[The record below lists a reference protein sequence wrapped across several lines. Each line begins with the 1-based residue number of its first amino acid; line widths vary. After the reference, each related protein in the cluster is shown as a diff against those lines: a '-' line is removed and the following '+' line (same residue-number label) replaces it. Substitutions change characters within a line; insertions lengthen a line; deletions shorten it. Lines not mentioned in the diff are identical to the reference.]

1 MTLRRASLGLVAVSM
16 IIIASGC
23 ATRIEDYAGETPR
36 FAMEEFFS
44 GELRAWGVF
53 QDRSGKV
60 VRRFTVDMTGRWDG
74 DTGVL
79 EEDFV
84 FADGKTDR
92 RVWTFTKTG
101 TDTYSGTADD
111 VVGEASGVVAG
122 NALRWKYQLLLP
134 VEDKTYKVTFDDWMY
149 LLDENRMVNRSVMTK
164 FGVRL
169 GEVILF
175 FEKVGSPT

>member
-1 MTLRRASLGLVAVSM
+1 MRYRLSVVALCLS
-16 IIIASGC
+16 ALAAGTGC
-23 ATRIEDYAGETPR
+23 ATRIDDYAGETPR
-36 FAMEEFFS
+36 FAMETFFE
-44 GELRAWGVF
+44 GNLRAWGVF
-53 QDRSGKV
+53 QDRNGKV

-84 FADGKTDR
+84 FADGETDR
-92 RVWTFTKTG
+92 RVWTFRKTG
-101 TDTYSGTADD
+101 PDTYTGTADD

-122 NALRWKYQLLLP
+122 NALRWEYQLLLP
-134 VEDKTYKVTFDDWMY
+134 VDDKVYTVTFDDWMY
-149 LLDENRMVNRSVMTK
+149 LLDENRMVNRSVMKK

-175 FEKVGSPT
+175 FEKTGGAS